1 MATIQL
7 NNNDLL
13 VMIREAVERLCEGQ
27 WYEAEPLC
35 RLPYFVS
42 VNFSDHAIKRED
54 EREISREEIIDN
66 LKATIHQMIDDYNR
80 KKFTGD
86 DKLKVIDRDSCIV
99 TVCGI
104 HPSYNQRRIHQVVV
118 VTCFI
123 WDGRVNIDKGLN
135 YYINEESPAFRE
147 AKQWNEE
154 NQDKVLSYAEWKR
167 YGDDR
172 AIRQQRNKA
181 EKEYYWRNHPH
192 EPSREK
198 VMNRMDQA
206 YQRKER
212 AEKTNIHDN
221 LPDGDLQAIQ
231 DYFRDMNNK
240 RIELEPIYEI
250 ARKAAKQALQEALTD
265 STNANMAAAKKSTS
279 VLNTANPGQGNDE
292 FYTKREDVEKE
303 LPQYAEFFKGKSIYC
318 PCDGPQ
324 SQIFQWFRDNFQS
337 IGLNDLVATSFSFNG
352 QGYIIYI
359 DHDGN
364 LHAGNLQGDG
374 DFRSEECQRLMGKC
388 DIVVTNPP
396 FTLFSDI
403 VNQCQKYGKKFLLL
417 GNKNAASTK
426 AVFSL
431 MKTGEV
437 KYGYTKPG
445 EFIQPEGDQIK
456 RMGGLTRWFTNLPVK
471 SDKKF
476 SPTAE
481 YDPMKHLRPDN
492 EEDGI
497 INVDSVRDIPY
508 NYDGKMLVP
517 ITIFDQGLD
526 MNEYDVLKLVRPVIG
541 GKKKFVRVL
550 IQKKQQEGEPALAQA
565 VMNEVFKRLRNLI

>member
-7 NNNDLL
+7 NNNDLRSI
-13 VMIREAVERLCEGQ
+13 VREAVERLCEAQ

-35 RLPYFVS
+35 RIPYFVS

-66 LKATIHQMIDDYNR
+66 LKATVHQMIDDYNR
-80 KKFTGD
+80 KKLTGD
-86 DKLKVIDRDSCIV
+86 DKLKVIDRDSCVV

-172 AIRQQRNKA
+172 AIRQQRAKA

-198 VMNRMDQA
+198 VMNRLDQA
-206 YQRKER
+206 YQRKEK
-212 AEKTNIHDN
+212 AEKMNIHDN
-221 LPDGDLQAIQ
+221 LPDGDLKAIQ

-250 ARKAAKQALQEALTD
+250 ARKAAKQALQEALID

-303 LPQYAEFFKGKSIYC
+303 LPQYSEFFNGKSIYC

-337 IGLNDLVATSFSFNG
+337 LGLNDLVATSFSFNG

-364 LHAGNLQGDG
+364 SHAGNLQGDG
-374 DFRSEECQRLMGKC
+374 DFRSEECQRLMSKC

-492 EEDGI
+492 EEDEI
-497 INVDSVRDIPY
+497 INVDNVRDIPY

-526 MNEYDVLKLVRPVIG
+526 MNEYNVLKLVRPVIG

-550 IQKKQQEGEPALAQA
+550 IQKKQQEGEPAFAQA

>member
-7 NNNDLL
+7 NSNDLR

-42 VNFSDHAIKRED
+42 VNFSDHAIARED
-54 EREISREEIIDN
+54 ERDISQNRVIEN
-66 LKATIHQMIDDYNR
+66 LQQVIKQVIEDYSKHMFGPDDYI
-80 KKFTGD
+80 
-86 DKLKVIDRDSCIV
+86 KVIDRDTCIV
-99 TVCGI
+99 TVCGM
-104 HPSYNQRRIHQVVV
+104 HPTYNNKRIKQIVV
-118 VTCFI
+118 VTCYV
-123 WDGRVNIDKGLN
+123 WDGRINIDKGN
-135 YYINEESPAFRE
+135 VYYINDESPAYLE

-154 NQDKVLSYAEWKR
+154 NQDKVMSYTEWKR

-172 AIRQQRNKA
+172 AIRQQRAKA

-192 EPSREK
+192 ETPQEK
-198 VMNRMDQA
+198 RMNRLNAAFDS
-206 YQRKER
+206 YERK
-212 AEKTNIHDN
+212 KKHDIHDS
-221 LPDGDLQAIQ
+221 LPDGDLKAIQ

-240 RIELEPIYEI
+240 RIELEPLYEF
-250 ARKAAKQALQEALTD
+250 ARRAAKQALQEALSD

-337 IGLNDLVATSFSFNG
+337 LGLNDLVATSFSFNG

-364 LHAGNLQGDG
+364 SHAGNLQGDG

-492 EEDGI
+492 EEDEV

-550 IQKKQQEGEPALAQA
+550 IQKKQREGEPALAQA
-565 VMNEVFKRLRNLI
+565 IMNEVFKRLRNLI

>member
-1 MATIQL
+1 MVTIQL
-7 NNNDLL
+7 NNSDLRSI
-13 VMIREAVERLCEGQ
+13 VREAVERLCEAQ

-35 RLPYFVS
+35 RIPYFVS

-54 EREISREEIIDN
+54 EREISREDIIEN
-66 LKATIHQMIDDYNR
+66 LKATIHQMIDDYNN
-80 KKFTGD
+80 KKFGGD

-135 YYINEESPAFRE
+135 YYINDESPAFRE

-172 AIRQQRNKA
+172 AIRQQRAKA

-198 VMNRMDQA
+198 VMNRLNQA
-206 YQRKER
+206 YQRKEK
-212 AEKTNIHDN
+212 AEKMNIHDN

-250 ARKAAKQALQEALTD
+250 AHKAAKQALQEALID

-337 IGLNDLVATSFSFNG
+337 LGLNDLVATSFSFNG

-364 LHAGNLQGDG
+364 SHAGNLQGDG

-481 YDPMKHLRPDN
+481 YDPTRHLRPDN
-492 EEDGI
+492 ETDEI

-526 MNEYDVLKLVRPVIG
+526 QDEYDVLKLVRPVVG

-550 IQKKQQEGEPALAQA
+550 IQKKQQEREPALAQS
-565 VMNEVFKRLRNLI
+565 VMNEVFKRLRKLI

>member
-7 NNNDLL
+7 NNNDLR

-42 VNFSDHAIKRED
+42 VNFSDHAIARED
-54 EREISREEIIDN
+54 ERDISQNRVIEN
-66 LKATIHQMIDDYNR
+66 LQQVIKQVIEDYSKHMFGPDDYI
-80 KKFTGD
+80 
-86 DKLKVIDRDSCIV
+86 KVIDRDTCIV
-99 TVCGI
+99 TVCGM
-104 HPSYNQRRIHQVVV
+104 HPTYNNKRIKQIVV
-118 VTCFI
+118 VTCYV
-123 WDGRVNIDKGLN
+123 WDGRINIDKGN
-135 YYINEESPAFRE
+135 VYYINDESPAYLE

-154 NQDKVLSYAEWKR
+154 NQDKVMSYTEWKR

-172 AIRQQRNKA
+172 AIRQQRAKA

-192 EPSREK
+192 ETPQEK
-198 VMNRMDQA
+198 RMNRLNAAFDS
-206 YQRKER
+206 YERK
-212 AEKTNIHDN
+212 KKHDIHDS
-221 LPDGDLQAIQ
+221 LPDGDLKAIQ

-240 RIELEPIYEI
+240 RIELEPLYEF
-250 ARKAAKQALQEALTD
+250 ARRAAKQALQEALSD

-337 IGLNDLVATSFSFNG
+337 LGLNDLVATSFSFNG

-364 LHAGNLQGDG
+364 SHAGNLQGDG

-492 EEDGI
+492 EEDEV

-550 IQKKQQEGEPALAQA
+550 IQKKQREGEPALAQA
-565 VMNEVFKRLRNLI
+565 IMNEVFKRLRNLI

>member
-1 MATIQL
+1 MVTIQL
-7 NNNDLL
+7 NNSDLRSI
-13 VMIREAVERLCEGQ
+13 VREAVERLCEAQ

-35 RLPYFVS
+35 RIPYFVS

-54 EREISREEIIDN
+54 EREISREDIIEN
-66 LKATIHQMIDDYNR
+66 LKATIHQMIDDYNN
-80 KKFTGD
+80 KKFGGD

-135 YYINEESPAFRE
+135 YYINDESPAFRE

-172 AIRQQRNKA
+172 AIRQQRAKA

-198 VMNRMDQA
+198 VMNRLNQA
-206 YQRKER
+206 YQRKEK
-212 AEKTNIHDN
+212 AEKMNIHDN

-250 ARKAAKQALQEALTD
+250 AHKAAKQALQEALID

-337 IGLNDLVATSFSFNG
+337 LGLNDLVATSFSFNG

-364 LHAGNLQGDG
+364 SHAGNLQGDG

-492 EEDGI
+492 EEDEI

-526 MNEYDVLKLVRPVIG
+526 QDEYDVLKLVRPVVG

-550 IQKKQQEGEPALAQA
+550 IQKKQQEREPALAQS
-565 VMNEVFKRLRNLI
+565 VMNEVFKRLRKLI

>member
-7 NNNDLL
+7 NNNDLRSI
-13 VMIREAVERLCEGQ
+13 VREAVERLCEAQ

-35 RLPYFVS
+35 RIPYFVS

-54 EREISREEIIDN
+54 EREISREDIIEN
-66 LKATIHQMIDDYNR
+66 LKATIHQMIDDYNH
-80 KKFTGD
+80 KKFGGD

-135 YYINEESPAFRE
+135 YYINDESPAFRE

-172 AIRQQRNKA
+172 AIRQQRAKA

-198 VMNRMDQA
+198 VMNRLDQA
-206 YQRKER
+206 YQRKEK
-212 AEKTNIHDN
+212 AEKMNIHDN

-250 ARKAAKQALQEALTD
+250 TRKAAKQTLQEALSD
-265 STNANMAAAKKSTS
+265 STNANMAAAKM
-279 VLNTANPGQGNDE
+279 AANDE
-292 FYTKREDVEKE
+292 FYTLKEDVLKE
-303 LPQYAEFFKGKSIYC
+303 LPNYAKYFRGKFIYC

-324 SQIFQWFRDNFQS
+324 SEIYKYFRDNFKEL
-337 IGLNDLVATSFSFNG
+337 GLKTLVATQYNG
-352 QGYIIYI
+352 IGLGNGRGSMIIHYNSSRPNFCEI
-359 DHDGN
+359 LKGN
-364 LHAGNLQGDG
+364 G
-374 DFRSEECQRLMGKC
+374 DFRSEECRKIMQEC

-396 FTLFSDI
+396 FSIFSDMI
-403 VNQCQKYGKKFLLL
+403 NQCQEFGKKFLLL

-426 AVFSL
+426 AVFRL

-437 KYGYTKPG
+437 TYGFSKPG
-445 EFIQPEGDQIK
+445 EFKQPEGDQIK
-456 RMGGLTRWFTNLPVK
+456 RMGGLTRWFTNLPV
-471 SDKKF
+471 SLNKKF

-492 EEDGI
+492 EEDEI

-565 VMNEVFKRLRNLI
+565 VMNEVFKRLRKLI

>member
-1 MATIQL
+1 M
-7 NNNDLL
+7 
-13 VMIREAVERLCEGQ
+13 VREAVERLCEAQ

-35 RLPYFVS
+35 RIPYFVS
-42 VNFSDHAIKRED
+42 VNFSDHAIERED
-54 EREISREEIIDN
+54 EREISREDIVEN
-66 LKATIHQMIDDYNR
+66 LKAAIHSIIDDYHN
-80 KKFTGD
+80 KKFGKD
-86 DKLKVIDRDSCIV
+86 DKLKVIDRDSCVV

-135 YYINEESPAFRE
+135 YYINDESPAYRE

-172 AIRQQRNKA
+172 AIRQQRAKA

-198 VMNRMDQA
+198 VMNRLNQA
-206 YQRKER
+206 YQRKEK
-212 AEKTNIHDN
+212 AEKMNIHDN

-250 ARKAAKQALQEALTD
+250 AHKAAKQALQEALID

-337 IGLNDLVATSFSFNG
+337 LGLNDLVATSFSFNG

-364 LHAGNLQGDG
+364 SHAGNLQGDG

-481 YDPMKHLRPDN
+481 YDPTRHLRPDN
-492 EEDGI
+492 ETDEI

-526 MNEYDVLKLVRPVIG
+526 QDEYDVLKLVRPVVG

-550 IQKKQQEGEPALAQA
+550 IQKKQQEREPALAQS
-565 VMNEVFKRLRNLI
+565 VMNEVFKRLRKLI

>member
-7 NNNDLL
+7 NNSDLRSI
-13 VMIREAVERLCEGQ
+13 VREAVERLCEAQ

-35 RLPYFVS
+35 RIPYFVS

-212 AEKTNIHDN
+212 AEKMNIHDN

-231 DYFRDMNNK
+231 
-240 RIELEPIYEI
+240 
-250 ARKAAKQALQEALTD
+250 ARKA
-265 STNANMAAAKKSTS
+265 
-279 VLNTANPGQGNDE
+279 
-292 FYTKREDVEKE
+292 
-303 LPQYAEFFKGKSIYC
+303 
-318 PCDGPQ
+318 
-324 SQIFQWFRDNFQS
+324 
-337 IGLNDLVATSFSFNG
+337 IGVARN
-352 QGYIIYI
+352 
-359 DHDGN
+359 
-364 LHAGNLQGDG
+364 
-374 DFRSEECQRLMGKC
+374 
-388 DIVVTNPP
+388 
-396 FTLFSDI
+396 
-403 VNQCQKYGKKFLLL
+403 
-417 GNKNAASTK
+417 
-426 AVFSL
+426 
-431 MKTGEV
+431 
-437 KYGYTKPG
+437 
-445 EFIQPEGDQIK
+445 
-456 RMGGLTRWFTNLPVK
+456 
-471 SDKKF
+471 
-476 SPTAE
+476 
-481 YDPMKHLRPDN
+481 
-492 EEDGI
+492 
-497 INVDSVRDIPY
+497 
-508 NYDGKMLVP
+508 
-517 ITIFDQGLD
+517 
-526 MNEYDVLKLVRPVIG
+526 
-541 GKKKFVRVL
+541 RVL
-550 IQKKQQEGEPALAQA
+550 ILWFIRIWIDAQQRKLRGCGEVHLDDVPPLH
-565 VMNEVFKRLRNLI
+565 

>member
-1 MATIQL
+1 MATIHL
-7 NNNDLL
+7 NNNDLQVL
-13 VMIREAVERLCEGQ
+13 IKEAVERLCEAQ

-35 RLPYFVS
+35 RIPYYVS
-42 VNFSDHAIKRED
+42 VNFSDHAIERED
-54 EREISREEIIDN
+54 EREINREDIIEN
-66 LKATIHQMIDDYNR
+66 LKATIHQMIDDYNH
-80 KKFTGD
+80 KKFGGD

-181 EKEYYWRNHPH
+181 EKEYYWRNHPQ
-192 EPSREK
+192 EPPREK
-198 VMNRMDQA
+198 IMNRMDQA
-206 YQRKER
+206 YQRKEK
-212 AEKTNIHDN
+212 AEKMNIHDN
-221 LPDGDLQAIQ
+221 LPDGDLKAIQ

-250 ARKAAKQALQEALTD
+250 ARKAAKQALQEALSD

-337 IGLNDLVATSFSFNG
+337 LGLNDLVATSFSFNG

-364 LHAGNLQGDG
+364 SHAGNLQGDG
-374 DFRSEECQRLMGKC
+374 DFRSEECQRLMSKC

-492 EEDGI
+492 GEDEI

-550 IQKKQQEGEPALAQA
+550 IQKKQQQGEPALAQA
-565 VMNEVFKRLRNLI
+565 VMNEVFKRLRKLI